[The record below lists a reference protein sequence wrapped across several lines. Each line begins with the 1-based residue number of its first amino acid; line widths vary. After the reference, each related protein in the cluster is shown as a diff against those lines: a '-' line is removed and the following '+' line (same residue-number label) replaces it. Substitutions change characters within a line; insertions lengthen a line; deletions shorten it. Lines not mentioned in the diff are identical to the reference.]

1 MAIMVVLFNLKPG
14 VTPEAYERW
23 ARETDVP
30 AVNALDSVERFR
42 VYRSLGLLG
51 SEARPP
57 YAYMELV
64 EIADLDKLA
73 HDAATEKMREIT
85 AQFQTMADNP
95 IWILLD
101 QFA

>member
-14 VTPEAYERW
+14 VAPEEYERW
-23 ARETDVP
+23 ARESDVP
-30 AVNALDSVERFR
+30 AVNALESVERFR

-51 SEARPP
+51 SDAKPP

-73 HDAATEKMREIT
+73 EDAATEKMQEIT
-85 AQFQTMADNP
+85 RQFQAMADNP
-95 IWILLD
+95 VWILLD

>member
-14 VTPEAYERW
+14 VAPEDYERW

-51 SEARPP
+51 SDAKPP

-73 HDAATEKMREIT
+73 GDAVTEKMREIT
-85 AQFQTMADNP
+85 AQFQEMADDP

>member
-1 MAIMVVLFNLKPG
+1 VAIMVVLFNLKPG
-14 VTPEAYERW
+14 VSPEAYERW

-30 AVNALDSVERFR
+30 AVNALASVERFR

-51 SEARPP
+51 SEAKSP

-64 EIADLDKLA
+64 EIADLDTLA
-73 HDAATEKMREIT
+73 HDAATERMREIT

>member
-14 VTPEAYERW
+14 VSPEEYERW

-30 AVNALDSVERFR
+30 AVNALDAVERFR
-42 VYRSLGLLG
+42 VYKSMGLLG
-51 SEARPP
+51 SDAKPP

-64 EIADLDKLA
+64 EIADLEQLA
-73 HDAATEKMREIT
+73 EDAASERMREIT
-85 AQFQTMADNP
+85 AEFQTMADNP
-95 IWILLD
+95 IWIMLD

>member
-14 VTPEAYERW
+14 VSPEAYERW

-30 AVNALDSVERFR
+30 SVNALASVERFR

-51 SEARPP
+51 SEAKSP

-73 HDAATEKMREIT
+73 HDAATERMREIT

>member
-14 VTPEAYERW
+14 VTPEQYEQW

-30 AVNALDSVERFR
+30 AVNALDAVERFR
-42 VYRSLGLLG
+42 VYKSIGLLG
-51 SEARPP
+51 TDAKPP
-57 YAYMELV
+57 YEYMELV
-64 EIADLDKLA
+64 EIADLEQLA
-73 HDAATEKMREIT
+73 KDAATERMREIT
-85 AQFQTMADNP
+85 QQFQTMADNP

>member
-14 VTPEAYERW
+14 VTPEQYERW

-51 SEARPP
+51 SDAKPP
-57 YAYMELV
+57 YADMELV
-64 EIADLDKLA
+64 EIADLEKLGT
-73 HDAATEKMREIT
+73 DAATEKMQQIT
-85 AQFQTMADNP
+85 QQFQAMADNP
-95 IWILLD
+95 IWILFD